1 VRTLV
6 ISDLHLGAR
15 TGRDLLRR
23 PEARSALIE
32 AVAVH
37 DRLVLLGDTIELRHG
52 PARDALQAAEPVL
65 RALGEVA
72 REVVIVPG
80 NHDHDLATAWL
91 AARGSEAQPPPL
103 QLENAVSHGVLIDKV
118 SAALSPASVR
128 VAYPGVWLRDDV
140 YATHGHY
147 ADRHTTVP
155 MFERL
160 GAGAMA
166 RIAHEPAGGPRSAD
180 DYEAVLAPLY
190 AWMHALAQ
198 HGGPD
203 FGESSHGASA
213 GVYGAL
219 SDERAR
225 GVWSGVRRATLGAG
239 FQVAVAAINRAAIGP
254 VRADISGPGLRRAA
268 LQAIGEVVQR
278 LGIEARHV
286 IFGHTHRAGP
296 LPGDARSEWMAPG
309 GARLHN
315 TGCWV
320 HEPAFLTP
328 GLGSGQPYW
337 PGRAVVVEQTGPPQ
351 QLSLLGEL
359 RLDQAT
365 PGVKQ
370 TP

>member
-6 ISDLHLGAR
+6 ISDLHLGAH

-23 PEARSALIE
+23 ADPLAALVE
-32 AVAVH
+32 AVRGH
-37 DRLVLLGDTIELRHG
+37 DRVVLLGDTIELRHG
-52 PARDALQAAEPVL
+52 PARDALQAADPVL
-65 RALGEVA
+65 RALGEAA

-80 NHDHDLATAWL
+80 NHDHDLAAAWL
-91 AARGSEAQPPPL
+91 AARGTEAQPPPL

-140 YATHGHY
+140 YAMHGHY

-166 RIAHEPAGGPRSAD
+166 RIAHEPAGGPRSVD

-190 AWMHALAQ
+190 AWMHALAR

-219 SDERAR
+219 SDGGGDGSALRT
-225 GVWSGVRRATLGAG
+225 GVRRVRRATLGAG
-239 FQVAVAAINRAAIGP
+239 FQVAVAAINRAGIGP

-268 LQAIGEVVQR
+268 LQAVGEVVQR
-278 LGIEARHV
+278 LGIEAAHV

-296 LPGDARSEWMAPG
+296 LAQDARWEWQAPAG
-309 GARLHN
+309 VRLYN

-320 HEPAFLTP
+320 HEPAFVENK
-328 GLGSGQPYW
+328 LGPEQPYW
-337 PGRAVVVEQTGPPQ
+337 PGRAVAIKESGPPQ
-351 QLSLLGEL
+351 LLSLL
-359 RLDQAT
+359 AN
-365 PGVKQ
+365 
-370 TP
+370 